1 MSGNIDPL
9 EYHHKIGIK
18 LDYFILGADVALLG
32 WTVVNTD
39 WLPKESFFVFLIGG
53 FWMLIILSILSGIIC
68 QMYKGMAFGLN
79 HFSVEAGNLASE
91 IERNTVAG
99 GNFKNQQTGEILSAE
114 MFKTY
119 GVTHRD
125 RERKFNQR
133 FDVLER
139 LSRLWGSASVTL
151 LAIALFLFVD
161 IRLIVLSS

>member
-32 WTVVNTD
+32 WTVVNTG

-53 FWMLIILSILSGIIC
+53 FWMLIVLSILSGIIC
-68 QMYKGMAFGLN
+68 QMYKGMAFGIN

-91 IERNTVAG
+91 IERNTAAG

-114 MFKTY
+114 KFKTY
-119 GVTHRD
+119 SVTHMD
-125 RERKFNQR
+125 REKKFNQR
-133 FDVLER
+133 FDVLEWR
-139 LSRLWGSASVTL
+139 SRLFGSASVIL
-151 LAIALFLFVD
+151 LTIALFLFVN
-161 IRLIVLSS
+161 IKILSLLL